1 MPRETCIDPSG
12 DFTEN
17 ELFDLA
23 YSALNEALLI
33 VVEVAPEKKG
43 VVTNIERIRDLIGGR
58 NE

>member
-1 MPRETCIDPSG
+1 MPRETCIDLSG